1 MLSKLNIGKQAHIYD
16 YREAQH
22 TSTQFITMQLSLTSN
37 YEFGGLEKSAFNVEQ
52 WFEMLGGKKLKFQTQ
67 NQRAKSN
74 KMPKYR
80 KYKVWLW
87 LYEVKT
93 ERMQKS
99 LKL

>member
-52 WFEMLGGKKLKFQTQ
+52 
-67 NQRAKSN
+67 
-74 KMPKYR
+74 
-80 KYKVWLW
+80 
-87 LYEVKT
+87 
-93 ERMQKS
+93 
-99 LKL
+99 